1 VFGHALEDGPAT
13 SLRSALWLRE
23 DAISKRSESSRT
35 SDESFL
41 EGTDGLIMVCSL
53 PAFIPDLIHIKVE
66 KTQGKSKKQNNDLK
80 WILFLVS
87 RYNEIVG
94 SGLHPKNR
102 V

>member
-1 VFGHALEDGPAT
+1 
-13 SLRSALWLRE
+13 
-23 DAISKRSESSRT
+23 
-35 SDESFL
+35 
-41 EGTDGLIMVCSL
+41 MVCSL